1 MDFEEKTLKRESK
14 FKGHIFEVAVD
25 EVLLPDGKT
34 AGRELIFHKGAVAVL
49 AVTPEGKIII
59 VKQYRKAIEAVSYE
73 IPAGKL
79 EVGEAGD
86 EMAAA
91 ARELEEET
99 QYKGDLELI
108 YEFYTAIGFCNERIK
123 LYVATNLKPVENPRP
138 LDDDE
143 FLELYE
149 LCKYHVSGQLKVAPE
164 HISDNVLKYM
174 GKPENSVFN
183 KFSDKFYQINEKIG
197 KKQYLVPY
205 LMSSHPGSTIRDAVR
220 LAEYLHEHNI
230 NPQQVQD
237 FYPTPG
243 TISTCMFYT
252 GIDPFTMKKVYVPKT
267 PHEKSVQRALL
278 QYRNPENYKL
288 VYEALT
294 KIGRTV
300 VC

>member
-1 MDFEEKTLKRESK
+1 MEFEEKTLKRESK

-34 AGRELIFHKGAVAVL
+34 AGRELIFPKGAVAVL

-149 LCKYHVSGQLKVAPE
+149 LTYEECMELVASGAIQDAK
-164 HISDNVLKYM
+164 
-174 GKPENSVFN
+174 
-183 KFSDKFYQINEKIG
+183 
-197 KKQYLVPY
+197 
-205 LMSSHPGSTIRDAVR
+205 TIIA
-220 LAEYLHEHNI
+220 
-230 NPQQVQD
+230 
-237 FYPTPG
+237 
-243 TISTCMFYT
+243 
-252 GIDPFTMKKVYVPKT
+252 
-267 PHEKSVQRALL
+267 L
-278 QYRNPENYKL
+278 QYY
-288 VYEALT
+288 ALHFGG
-294 KIGRTV
+294 K
-300 VC
+300 